1 MVIFFRTFFLNLIYL
16 NRFMIS
22 IYKIIN
28 NKNVFEVYYDLL
40 INFIIFI

>member
-22 IYKIIN
+22 ICKIIN